1 MSINLAVKK
10 REFLG
15 KKLIGLRLTGLV
27 PAELYGRGIDNV
39 HLTVKSKDFV
49 KTFKQAGSNSIINL
63 NIEGADEKE
72 ARPVLIYD
80 VSRHSVT
87 DDVLSV
93 DFYQV
98 RMDEEVV
105 VEVPLV
111 LVGESPAVKDLNGVL
126 VQVMKEIEVEA
137 LPNKVPKEIEV
148 DLSKITKLD
157 SGIAVKDLKV
167 PEGVEILADGEAVI
181 VMVKEQMTEEED
193 LAQSQS
199 VDASKVE
206 VAGDKKEK
214 ESEVEAGADEKA
226 SD

>member
-1 MSINLAVKK
+1 MSNNLLVKK

-15 KKLIGLRLTGLV
+15 KKLSDLRLAGLV

-39 HLTVKSKDFV
+39 HLTVKAKDFV
-49 KTFKQAGSNSIINL
+49 KIFKQAGSNSIINL
-63 NIEGADEKE
+63 DIEGADEKE

-214 ESEVEAGADEKA
+214 ESEVEADVDEKA
-226 SD
+226 SH